1 MFLFFIS
8 QIVAGAF
15 AFGLLVLEENHRS
28 FSYISI
34 ISIQT
39 ITALLTFV
47 LFCRRSLSDVSAYAD
62 EIRSTFGISVDGTE
76 ARRRTHIS
84 ILSILHEDLVRNKTR
99 IDQEVVKIQDRLQS
113 TNSFFLKTREKL
125 EKLSDFFKGSSDNI
139 SVIAASHEE
148 IFASIKQISGSLSN
162 QSKELID
169 ISANVS
175 GLCLVTEEI
184 ASAAKGVQELS
195 EEAADFARNGKQA
208 ALKAT
213 ERFQEQVG
221 RSSNIQKIIEMIR
234 EISDK
239 TNLLALNAAIE
250 AARAGQHGLGFS
262 VVADEINKLASLT
275 MSRVNEI
282 SKDVSAMLSAQSE
295 GHKLVTASTSHM
307 ESIADSVERIRE
319 FLRTMNTMI
328 EEQLDGTRGMALT
341 VNSVTEGSL
350 QIDRAINEQ
359 NLALRELNQ
368 GVNRLVI
375 DLNDASVDSDSTS
388 RSTNETLIDSR
399 HDIESREDEL

>member
-1 MFLFFIS
+1 M
-8 QIVAGAF
+8 
-15 AFGLLVLEENHRS
+15 
-28 FSYISI
+28 
-34 ISIQT
+34 
-39 ITALLTFV
+39 
-47 LFCRRSLSDVSAYAD
+47 
-62 EIRSTFGISVDGTE
+62 
-76 ARRRTHIS
+76 
-84 ILSILHEDLVRNKTR
+84 
-99 IDQEVVKIQDRLQS
+99 
-113 TNSFFLKTREKL
+113 

>member
-1 MFLFFIS
+1 
-8 QIVAGAF
+8 
-15 AFGLLVLEENHRS
+15 
-28 FSYISI
+28 
-34 ISIQT
+34 
-39 ITALLTFV
+39 
-47 LFCRRSLSDVSAYAD
+47 
-62 EIRSTFGISVDGTE
+62 
-76 ARRRTHIS
+76 
-84 ILSILHEDLVRNKTR
+84 
-99 IDQEVVKIQDRLQS
+99 
-113 TNSFFLKTREKL
+113 
-125 EKLSDFFKGSSDNI
+125 
-139 SVIAASHEE
+139 
-148 IFASIKQISGSLSN
+148 
-162 QSKELID
+162 
-169 ISANVS
+169 
-175 GLCLVTEEI
+175 
-184 ASAAKGVQELS
+184 
-195 EEAADFARNGKQA
+195 
-208 ALKAT
+208 T